1 MKNELFDMM
10 LYISSSQKSHAEFCD
25 RLKTMTVEDVCRCY
39 ELLKQNTPMHSPSPS
54 ALHR

>member
-25 RLKTMTVEDVCRCY
+25 RLKTMTVEDVYRCY
-39 ELLKQNTPMHSPSPS
+39 ELLKQNAPMHSPSPS
-54 ALHR
+54 ALRR